1 MEMVER
7 RARKPPA
14 TRLTVADWTG
24 AALEAMARGGL
35 AAVAVEPLAAALGAT
50 KGSFYWHFANRDAL
64 IEAALQRW
72 ETDHTDAVITMVE
85 AEPDPQA
92 RLRTLIGAVIE
103 STAIPGA
110 DAIELAMLATA
121 DHPHVAPV
129 LARVT
134 QRRLAYTAQLFE
146 GLGLDPDEAADRAL
160 IAVSTYLGHAQLA
173 HATPELVPGTPELR
187 RRYVDRII
195 GLVTAV

>member
-1 MEMVER
+1 MVER